1 MSETLELKN
10 QPLSGVLDMN
20 DSVFIESG
28 GTLRRVTLGTLAKAV
43 RDTIKVGG
51 RNLLKDTA
59 NFVIN
64 TTGTKWLSS
73 KIVDSVLD
81 LNSMAPLTFSCK
93 YRKIGNPIGRIAIG
107 AIRGSDWWDRVG
119 FDADTLPV
127 DGVIVKTFEPNK
139 SATQFSLFAQSQ
151 SGVEL
156 YNFKLERGNMAT
168 DWSPAPE
175 DLLPQLGG
183 VIYCPLNRYI
193 VLQAQKGGLRNERS
207 DGNYQRCAEGSDD
220 RCNSI
225 SRIRQD
231 NECLDIRYLRG
242 KFCNRRHPRWG
253 IQIRNL
259 ESIKDPTLL
268 RTCLYSIDEVKF
280 GGKTLYS
287 KAYNRRQFCQ
297 RVGLVQILCNI
308 AGKGVAA

>member
-183 VIYCPLNRYI
+183 GNLLPFKSLYRTSG
-193 VLQAQKGGLRNERS
+193 AER
-207 DGNYQRCAEGSDD
+207 
-220 RCNSI
+220 
-225 SRIRQD
+225 
-231 NECLDIRYLRG
+231 
-242 KFCNRRHPRWG
+242 
-253 IQIRNL
+253 
-259 ESIKDPTLL
+259 
-268 RTCLYSIDEVKF
+268 
-280 GGKTLYS
+280 
-287 KAYNRRQFCQ
+287 
-297 RVGLVQILCNI
+297 RV
-308 AGKGVAA
+308 A